1 MNNDMKIYGRL
12 IREALPYW
20 KVAVVA
26 MLAMIATAAMEPLL
40 PALMAPL
47 IDESLIDKDPKA
59 LIQIPL
65 MIVAVF
71 VFKGIAEYIA
81 SVSSQYVANRTV
93 ADIRSEV
100 FAVQLDLPMK
110 DHESQEGGRLL
121 SRITYD
127 VAQVGEA
134 VSTAWMVIIKDTL
147 MILGLLG
154 FLIYTSWEMSLA
166 LLVAAPVVS
175 YVVKKASVKMRRS
188 NQDLQTWTGRLTGLI
203 EESLIAV
210 KDIKI
215 FGGHSNQQTRFD
227 EINKRLRH
235 EQMRVI
241 KIQSLNVPL
250 VQILAAITIGIVILI
265 GTQMSAKDLLSP
277 GEFVAYITAMG
288 MIFDPVRRLTGVN
301 ATIQRGLAAAESIY
315 EIFDQGLDEQ
325 REANIYPALK
335 QVSLSC
341 DSLSF
346 QYANAESKAL
356 DKVSLEVAAGE
367 TVALVGPS
375 GSGKSSLLA
384 SIAGFIE
391 PEEGIIRIDNED
403 VASWPLAKRRRQLS
417 LVGQQVNLF
426 DATVLD
432 NIRFG
437 RLDATEEQ
445 VRDAARQAH
454 ALEFIESLPDGFQT
468 MVGPFGGR
476 LSGGQRQRIAI
487 ARAFI
492 KDAPILLLDEPTSAL
507 DHQSREQVLLGLE
520 NLKANRATLIISH
533 QPETLLSIDRTL
545 FLIAGHLTSDSIVLD
560 RADVPSGSSR
570 F

>member
-1 MNNDMKIYGRL
+1 MKGDMRTYGRL

-20 KVAVVA
+20 KVAVLA
-26 MLAMIATAAMEPLL
+26 MLSMAATAAMEPML

-47 IDESLIDKDPKA
+47 IDESLIDKDPNA

-65 MIVAVF
+65 LIVAVF
-71 VFKGIAEYIA
+71 VFKGVSEYVA
-81 SVSSQYVANRTV
+81 SVSSQYVATRTV

-100 FAVQLDLPMK
+100 FAVQLDLPMTNH
-110 DHESQEGGRLL
+110 DAEEGGRLL

-154 FLIYTSWEMSLA
+154 FLIYTSWQMSLA
-166 LLVAAPVVS
+166 LLVAAPIVS
-175 YVVKKASVKMRRS
+175 FVVKKASVKMRRS

-203 EESLIAV
+203 EESLLAV

-215 FGGHSNQQTRFD
+215 FGGHDNQQEQFD
-227 EINKRLRH
+227 DINKRLRH

-265 GTQMSAKDLLSP
+265 GTQMSARDLLSP

-315 EIFDQGLDEQ
+315 EIFDQILDNQ
-325 REANIYPALK
+325 RGHSRSHDALPKASLAINAVTFSYP
-335 QVSLSC
+335 
-341 DSLSF
+341 
-346 QYANAESKAL
+346 NAESPAL
-356 DKVSLEVAAGE
+356 DSVSFDIRPGE
-367 TVALVGPS
+367 SVALVGPS
-375 GSGKSSLLA
+375 GSGKSSLIAL
-384 SIAGFIE
+384 IAGFQNPDSGE
-391 PEEGIIRIDNED
+391 IRINDE
-403 VASWPLAKRRRQLS
+403 PLTEWSLSKRRRQLS

-426 DATVLD
+426 DSTVAD

-437 RLDATEEQ
+437 WPDASDEA
-445 VRDAARQAH
+445 VREAALQAH
-454 ALEFIESLPDGFQT
+454 ALEFIEALPEGFDT
-468 MVGPFGGR
+468 PIGPFGNR

-507 DHQSREQVLLGLE
+507 DHNSREEVLKGLE
-520 NLKANRATLIISH
+520 NLKANRTTLIISH
-533 QPETLLSIDRTL
+533 QPETLLSIDRTVSL
-545 FLIAGHLTSDSIVLD
+545 RDGIIT
-560 RADVPSGSSR
+560 R
-570 F
+570 

>member
-1 MNNDMKIYGRL
+1 MKSGMHTYRRL

-20 KVAVVA
+20 KIAILA
-26 MLAMIATAAMEPLL
+26 MLSMAATAAMEPML

-47 IDESLIDKDPKA
+47 IDESLIDKDPGA
-59 LIQIPL
+59 LIRIPL
-65 MIVAVF
+65 LIVAVF
-71 VFKGIAEYIA
+71 VFKGISEYVA

-100 FAVQLDLPMK
+100 FAVQLDLPMT
-110 DHESQEGGRLL
+110 DHDAEEGGRLL

-154 FLIYTSWEMSLA
+154 FLIYTSWQMSLA
-166 LLVAAPVVS
+166 LLVAAPIVS
-175 YVVKKASVKMRRS
+175 FVVKKASIKMRRS

-203 EESLIAV
+203 EESLLAV
-210 KDIKI
+210 RDIKI
-215 FGGHSNQQTRFD
+215 FSGHDNQQARFD
-227 EINKRLRH
+227 DINKRLRH

-265 GTQMSAKDLLSP
+265 GTQMSARDMLSP

-315 EIFDQGLDEQ
+315 EIFDQTLDDQ
-325 REANIYPALK
+325 RGHSKSHNAI
-335 QVSLSC
+335 
-341 DSLSF
+341 
-346 QYANAESKAL
+346 ANASLIVNNVTFRYPNADHHAL
-356 DKVSLEVAAGE
+356 DSVSFDIRPGE
-367 TVALVGPS
+367 SVALVGPS
-375 GSGKSSLLA
+375 GSGKSSLIAL
-384 SIAGFIE
+384 IAGFLDPNDGE
-391 PEEGIIRIDNED
+391 IRINDECMTE
-403 VASWPLAKRRRQLS
+403 WPLSKRRRQLS

-426 DATVLD
+426 DASVAD

-437 RLDATEEQ
+437 WPDASEEA
-445 VRDAARQAH
+445 VREAARQAH
-454 ALEFIESLPDGFQT
+454 ALEFIEALPNGFDTQI
-468 MVGPFGGR
+468 GPFGNR

-507 DHQSREQVLLGLE
+507 DHKSRKEVLKGLE
-520 NLKANRATLIISH
+520 NLKANRTTLVISH
-533 QPETLLSIDRTL
+533 QPESLLSIDRTISL
-545 FLIAGHLTSDSIVLD
+545 KSGRILI
-560 RADVPSGSSR
+560 
-570 F
+570 

>member
-1 MNNDMKIYGRL
+1 MNGDLKIYGRL

-65 MIVAVF
+65 LIVAVF
-71 VFKGIAEYIA
+71 VFKGISEYIA

-100 FAVQLDLPMK
+100 FAVQLDLPME

-175 YVVKKASVKMRRS
+175 YVVKKASTKMRRS

-215 FGGHSNQQTRFD
+215 FGGHHNQQLRFD
-227 EINKRLRH
+227 EINKRLRQ

-288 MIFDPVRRLTGVN
+288 MIFDPVRRLTSVN

-315 EIFDQGLDEQ
+315 EIFDQKLDEQ
-325 REANIYPALK
+325 REANTYHALK
-335 QVSLSC
+335 QVGLSC
-341 DSLSF
+341 HSLSF
-346 QYANAESKAL
+346 QYRNAESKAL
-356 DKVSLEVAAGE
+356 DEVSFDIQAGE

-384 SIAGFIE
+384 AIAGFIE
-391 PEEGIIRIDNED
+391 PDSGLIRIGEDN
-403 VASWPLAKRRRQLS
+403 VAMWPLAKRRRQLS

-437 RLDATEEQ
+437 RPDASEDQ
-445 VRDAARQAH
+445 VKEAARQAH
-454 ALEFIESLPDGFQT
+454 ALEFIESLPEGFNT
-468 MVGPFGGR
+468 IVGPFGGR

-507 DHQSREQVLLGLE
+507 DHQSRDHVLRGLE
-520 NLKANRATLIISH
+520 NLKVNRTTLIISH

-545 FLIAGHLTSDSIVLD
+545 YLIAGHLTSDSNASGLV
-560 RADVPSGSSR
+560 DVPSGSPHS
-570 F
+570 

>member
-1 MNNDMKIYGRL
+1 MKNDLSTYGRL

-20 KVAVVA
+20 KVAAVA

-47 IDESLIDKDPKA
+47 IDESLIDKDPNA

-65 MIVAVF
+65 LIVAVF
-71 VFKGIAEYIA
+71 VGKGISEYVA

-100 FAVQLDLPMK
+100 FAVQMDLPMA
-110 DHESQEGGRLL
+110 DHAAEEGGRLL

-147 MILGLLG
+147 MIIGLLA

-175 YVVKKASVKMRRS
+175 YVVKKASIKMRRS
-188 NQDLQTWTGRLTGLI
+188 NQALQTWTGRLTGLI
-203 EESLIAV
+203 EESLLAV

-215 FGGHSNQQTRFD
+215 FGGHERQQDRFD
-227 EINKRLRH
+227 DINKRLRH

-265 GTQMSAKDLLSP
+265 GTQMSARDLLSP

-301 ATIQRGLAAAESIY
+301 ATLQRGLAAAESIY
-315 EIFDQGLDEQ
+315 SVFDQPLDKQ
-325 REANIYPALK
+325 RAGFTEPALRH
-335 QVSLSC
+335 VSLK
-341 DSLSF
+341 
-346 QYANAESKAL
+346 AERLGFTYPDAEQPAL
-356 DKVSLEVAAGE
+356 NDVNFEVHAGE

-375 GSGKSSLLA
+375 GSGKSSLIALV
-384 SIAGFIE
+384 AGFIE
-391 PEEGIIRIDNED
+391 PEQGAIYIDQDPVSN
-403 VASWPLAKRRRQLS
+403 WTLAKRRRQLS

-426 DATVLD
+426 DATIAE

-437 RLDATEEQ
+437 RPDATDEE
-445 VRDAARQAH
+445 VRDALKQAH
-454 ALEFIESLPDGFQT
+454 ALEFIDALPEGIHT
-468 MVGPFGGR
+468 PVGPFGNK
-476 LSGGQRQRIAI
+476 LSGGQRQRLAI
-487 ARAFI
+487 ARALI

-507 DHQSREQVLLGLE
+507 DHQSRDHVLRGLE
-520 NLKANRATLIISH
+520 NLKANRTTLIISH

-545 FLIAGHLTSDSIVLD
+545 YLVDGRLVESNA
-560 RADVPSGSSR
+560 
-570 F
+570 

>member
-1 MNNDMKIYGRL
+1 MTTYGRL

-20 KVAVVA
+20 KVALVA
-26 MLAMIATAAMEPLL
+26 MLAMTATAAMEPLL

-47 IDESLIDKDPKA
+47 IDESLIDKDPNA

-71 VFKGIAEYIA
+71 VFKGISEYIA
-81 SVSSQYVANRTV
+81 AVSSQYVANRTV

-100 FAVQLDLPMK
+100 FAVQLDLPMQ
-110 DHESQEGGRLL
+110 DHDAEEGGRLL

-147 MILGLLG
+147 MILGLLA

-166 LLVAAPVVS
+166 LLVAAPIVS
-175 YVVKKASVKMRRS
+175 FVVKKASVKMRRS

-215 FGGHSNQQTRFD
+215 FGGHDNQQTRFD
-227 EINKRLRH
+227 DINKRLRH

-315 EIFDQGLDEQ
+315 AIFDQRLDAQ
-325 REANIYPALK
+325 RDADAYPAMS
-335 QVSLSC
+335 QVALQC
-341 DSLSF
+341 EALTF
-346 QYANAESKAL
+346 QYPRAETKAL
-356 DKVSLEVAAGE
+356 IDVSFEIQAGE

-375 GSGKSSLLA
+375 GSGKSSLIAL
-384 SIAGFIE
+384 IAGFID
-391 PEEGIIRIDNED
+391 PESGALYFDGDN
-403 VASWPLAKRRRQLS
+403 VASWPLAQRRRQLS

-426 DATVLD
+426 DATILE

-437 RLDATEEQ
+437 RPDATEAQ
-445 VRDAARQAH
+445 VREAARQAH
-454 ALEFIESLPDGFQT
+454 ALEFIESLPEGFET
-468 MVGPFGGR
+468 VVGPFGGR

-507 DHQSREQVLLGLE
+507 DHQSRAHVLRGLE
-520 NLKANRATLIISH
+520 NLKANRTTLIISH

-545 FLIAGHLTSDSIVLD
+545 YLIDGHLTTDSSALA
-560 RADVPSGSSR
+560 RAAAEASSSR
-570 F
+570 S